1 MINKNNNL
9 ISVVIATLGGT
20 SLQETINSINNSS
33 IRIAEIIVI
42 IPRKYKYRINNLK
55 AQNLRIAFSNVK
67 GQVHQRCEGF
77 KLCNYEYVIQ
87 LDDDIILD
95 TDCIETL
102 LLASYDMPP
111 NSAFSP
117 SLYFLNTK
125 TSVYERNLPLSFKF
139 KFYYLILNGY
149 NGYKE
154 GEITKAGTE
163 IGINSKGQNRKIIES
178 KWLPG
183 GMILHKKRNLVL
195 HDYFQFNGKA
205 YCEDLYHSFELR
217 EKGINLYIVLDSI
230 AFINDPRFDNQVS
243 ISKWFNE
250 MKKDYKIRRILV
262 KKMNKS
268 LIRMFLFYAINSIN
282 FLFKKLND
290 I

>member
-1 MINKNNNL
+1 M
-9 ISVVIATLGGT
+9 
-20 SLQETINSINNSS
+20 
-33 IRIAEIIVI
+33 
-42 IPRKYKYRINNLK
+42 
-55 AQNLRIAFSNVK
+55 
-67 GQVHQRCEGF
+67 
-77 KLCNYEYVIQ
+77 
-87 LDDDIILD
+87 
-95 TDCIETL
+95 
-102 LLASYDMPP
+102 
-111 NSAFSP
+111 
-117 SLYFLNTK
+117 
-125 TSVYERNLPLSFKF
+125 
-139 KFYYLILNGY
+139 
-149 NGYKE
+149 
-154 GEITKAGTE
+154 
-163 IGINSKGQNRKIIES
+163 
-178 KWLPG
+178 
-183 GMILHKKRNLVL
+183 L